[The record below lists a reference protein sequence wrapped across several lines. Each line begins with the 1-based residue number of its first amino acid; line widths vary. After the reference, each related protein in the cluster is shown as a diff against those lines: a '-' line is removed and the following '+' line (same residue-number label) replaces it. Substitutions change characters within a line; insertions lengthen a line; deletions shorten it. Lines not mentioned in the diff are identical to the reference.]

1 MTALLISLANSSTST
16 HRESN
21 KLLLY
26 GVIIYFY
33 LEWLICI
40 DKLFFYLKKNTNNVL
55 SLHPVDLLLLGEHAG

>member
-40 DKLFFYLKKNTNNVL
+40 DKLFFYLKNTNNVL
-55 SLHPVDLLLLGEHAG
+55 SLHPVDLLLLGEYAG

>member
-40 DKLFFYLKKNTNNVL
+40 DKLFFYLKKHEKCFEFASRGFIAVR
-55 SLHPVDLLLLGEHAG
+55 

>member
-40 DKLFFYLKKNTNNVL
+40 DKLFFYLKK
-55 SLHPVDLLLLGEHAG
+55 HE

>member
-40 DKLFFYLKKNTNNVL
+40 DKLFFYLKNTNNVL
-55 SLHPVDLLLLGEHAG
+55 SLHPVDLLRLGEHRG